1 MILLSHPTGNA
12 NVRNALLAFEEA
24 GLLQMFSTALAFP
37 DCIQAGGYRHFPIP
51 WGRIR
56 LQPSREAVR
65 LAGARFGI
73 APGWASVDAIYH
85 ALDRKGANLVGR
97 CPALTGVYTYEDG
110 ALATLKAARKR
121 GVAGI
126 YELPIAYGPWARERL
141 LVSAKKRP
149 DWAFTLEGLSDS
161 SEKFDRKRS
170 ELEAAD
176 LVVCPSR
183 FVRGSLPDRLIQNKH
198 VFEIPYGAEAPSM
211 VAESRSPPSG
221 PLQVLFVGSMS
232 QRKGLADVLEAFRC
246 LSRNDVR
253 LHVLGSALAPMD
265 FYRKAYPNFTYHPPC
280 ARDSV
285 LKLMRKCDVFILPS
299 IVEGRALV
307 QLEAL
312 AAGLPLIVT
321 ENAGGADLVV
331 EGETGFLVE
340 PEDPDGL
347 IERICYCADNR
358 EILSKMRASALAMA
372 ERHSWKQYRMALL
385 DAIQPFLKN

>member
-12 NVRNALLAFEEA
+12 NVRHALLAFEDA

-37 DCIQAGGYRHFPIP
+37 DCIRAGGYRHFPIP
-51 WGRIR
+51 WSRIR
-56 LQPSREAVR
+56 LQPWREAVR
-65 LAGARFGI
+65 LAGARFGSI
-73 APGWASVDAIYH
+73 PEWASVDAIYG
-85 ALDRKGANLVGR
+85 ALDRKGANLVGH

-121 GVAGI
+121 GLAGI

-141 LVSAKKRP
+141 LVSAEKRP

-161 SEKFDRKRS
+161 SEKFDRKRA

-176 LVVCPSR
+176 LVVCPSS
-183 FVRGSLPDRLIQNKH
+183 FVRGSLPDRLIQNKQ
-198 VFEIPYGAEAPSM
+198 VFEIPYGADAPS
-211 VAESRSPPSG
+211 VGAESRGASSD

-232 QRKGLADVLEAFRC
+232 QRKGLADVLEAFRR
-246 LSRNDVR
+246 LGRDDVR

-280 ARDSV
+280 ARESV

-321 ENAGGADLVV
+321 ENAGGSDLVV

-340 PEDPDGL
+340 PENPDGL
-347 IERICYCADNR
+347 IERICYCADHR
-358 EILSKMRASALAMA
+358 EALTKMRTAALEMA
-372 ERHSWKQYRMALL
+372 ERHSWKQYRLALL
-385 DAIQPFLKN
+385 EALRPYLKG